1 MKNNKGFTLV
11 ELLSVIIILSIIA
24 VITVPKISKTMN
36 DTRSTIAED
45 NAYAYIKAVDKYYLQ
60 KTMNKEEILLEGQ
73 YEVNAEGLLYTNTE
87 SHKIEIEGR
96 PPLNGQLTYE
106 NNELKNGCL
115 TIDTYKVTITNGKIS
130 KTEKGSCK

>member
-11 ELLSVIIILSIIA
+11 ELLSILIILAIIA
-24 VITVPKISKTMN
+24 VITVPKISNILN
-36 DTRSTIAED
+36 DTTTSLAKD
-45 NAYAYIKAVDKYYLQ
+45 NAYAYIKEVDKYYLQ

-73 YEVNAEGLLYTNTE
+73 YEVDSEGVLFTDTE
-87 SHKIEIEGR
+87 SHKINIDGT

-115 TIDTYKVTITNGKIS
+115 TINTYKVTITNGKV
-130 KTEKGSCK
+130 TNAVKGSCK